1 MLEGDLRSA
10 LGNSLPAK
18 ATRADI
24 VSVALFRD
32 AASAGVVGSGG
43 ACGASACYEMVAGG
57 SRIVPDSHH
66 LVMYREQVSVVG
78 RICI

>member
-1 MLEGDLRSA
+1 M
-10 LGNSLPAK
+10 
-18 ATRADI
+18 
-24 VSVALFRD
+24 SVALFRD

-66 LVMYREQVSVVG
+66 LVMYREQRDGSIKLHLDKG
-78 RICI
+78 LPA